1 MGWSGLNYLDQD
13 NWGFSVETPQST
25 MLVGWCGLSRTNN
38 PFEQLIHQK
47 KKKSTVGGGEKDEE
61 GSSSE
66 KVCSYIKYEK
76 EISWQGRNEKKK
88 GARVAER
95 TAM

>member
-1 MGWSGLNYLDQD
+1 M
-13 NWGFSVETPQST
+13 
-25 MLVGWCGLSRTNN
+25 
-38 PFEQLIHQK
+38 
-47 KKKSTVGGGEKDEE
+47 STVGGGEKDEE

-88 GARVAER
+88 KGARIAER